1 MTLALRNSVLVK
13 SLISVDN
20 APVDAS
26 LSSDFPKYIEGLKEI
41 EGSSVFKQAD
51 ADRILTRFE
60 EASDAGD
67 EGLPFTD
74 VVKQRLPIRQFLLTN
89 LTRSPQSGKLKLRI
103 PISTLATNL
112 AQMGDFPFKDP
123 DQTRYEGPA
132 LFVRGTESP
141 YVADNVLPVIGRFFP
156 RFELAS
162 INCGHWVISE
172 KPGEFKNCQ

>member
-67 EGLPFTD
+67 ECLPFTD
-74 VVKQRLPIRQFLLTN
+74 VVK
-89 LTRSPQSGKLKLRI
+89 
-103 PISTLATNL
+103 
-112 AQMGDFPFKDP
+112 
-123 DQTRYEGPA
+123 
-132 LFVRGTESP
+132 
-141 YVADNVLPVIGRFFP
+141 
-156 RFELAS
+156 
-162 INCGHWVISE
+162 
-172 KPGEFKNCQ
+172 